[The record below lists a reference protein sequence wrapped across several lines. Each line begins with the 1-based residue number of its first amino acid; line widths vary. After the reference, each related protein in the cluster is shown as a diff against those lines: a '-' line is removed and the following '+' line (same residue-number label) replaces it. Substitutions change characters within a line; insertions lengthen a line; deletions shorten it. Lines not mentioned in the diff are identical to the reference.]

1 MTRNNLLF
9 LLVGVLAVTVA
20 VLGYSLYQEK
30 KEPKGIQLNVGEKG
44 ISIEKK

>member
-1 MTRNNLLF
+1 MTRSNLLF
-9 LLVGVLAVTVA
+9 LVIGALAVVVA

-30 KEPKGIQLNVGEKG
+30 KEPKGIQLNIGEKG

>member
-1 MTRNNLLF
+1 MNRNNLLF
-9 LLVGVLAVTVA
+9 LLVGVLVAVVA

-30 KEPKGIQLNVGEKG
+30 REPKGLQLNIGEKG